1 MSTRNSVYYL
11 SLLLAITDGSVRING
26 SAKSTGR
33 VEVFYDGKWGTICDD
48 AWDLN
53 DANVVCRQAGYK
65 RALQAYRGSA
75 HGQGSGPIWLDDL
88 ACSGSESSVHECRH
102 RGWGKNDCT
111 HKRDASVKCT
121 YGSSVVRL
129 AGGSHH
135 YGRVE
140 VYDRGRW
147 DTVCDHTWDMNDAH
161 VVCRELGFTGAT
173 SALRGAAYGRG
184 SGPILRQHMFCQ
196 GNEASLLDCPWC
208 PGNECSHSNDASVV
222 CYN

>member
-1 MSTRNSVYYL
+1 M
-11 SLLLAITDGSVRING
+11 LAITDGSVRINDTR
-26 SAKSTGR
+26 KSTGR

-48 AWDLN
+48 AWDMN

-65 RALQAYRGSA
+65 RALQAYRGAA
-75 HGQGSGPIWLDDL
+75 HGQGGGPIWLDDL
-88 ACSGSESSVHECRH
+88 ACSGSEKYLHECRH
-102 RGWGKNDCT
+102 RGWGKTDCT

-129 AGGSHH
+129 SGGSHH

-140 VYDRGRW
+140 IYENGRW
-147 DTVCDHTWDMNDAH
+147 GTLCDHTWDIYDAH

-173 SALRGAAYGRG
+173 SALRRAAYGQG
-184 SGPILRQHMFCQ
+184 SGPVLRAHVYCQ
-196 GNEASLLDCPWC
+196 GNEDSLLDCPHC
-208 PGNECSHSNDASVV
+208 PQSKGHCRHHEDASVV